1 MHFVD
6 KPGYRVDFKFPL
18 FSLNGK
24 MKTLHLSWMAFLIS
38 FIVWFNHA
46 PLLLMIKQDVGL
58 SEQEVNII
66 LLLNVALTI
75 PARLL
80 TGLAVDRF
88 GARLCYSVL
97 LAICSVPCFM
107 FALAEN
113 FEQLAWARFLLGFIG
128 AGFVVGI
135 RIIGDW
141 FPARQLGTAEGIYA
155 GWGNFGSAL
164 AAMILPGLA
173 LYFGGENGW
182 RYAVAITGL
191 MALLYS
197 LVYYVNVSDL
207 PEDKNMPGHG
217 SSAIMEVASIRDLF
231 LYIVAII
238 PLYAAM
244 SLITWK
250 LSQPEMPLLSVYWV
264 IFINILIWSMFF
276 YHAYKMV
283 DLNADRLSQ
292 PVAKVHQ
299 YKFRQVVVLSLAYL
313 ITFGS
318 KLAIVSMLPIFFY
331 QTFSESQQVT
341 LVEAGVLASSFVF
354 LNLIARPAG
363 GWLSDILG
371 RKLSI
376 YIFSAGLAVSF
387 LLMAQINAQWPIALA
402 IVVTLICSIFMQAAE
417 GAIFAM
423 VPLVKR
429 SMTGHVAGIVGAYG
443 NTGAILFLTLLTYVA
458 ETNFFMMLAVA
469 TFVLLVGLRYLDEPK
484 SIITQI
490 MPDGSMSVI
499 ELD

>member
-1 MHFVD
+1 M
-6 KPGYRVDFKFPL
+6 VDFTFPL
-18 FSLNGK
+18 FSLKGK
-24 MKTLHLSWMAFLIS
+24 MKILHLSWMAFLIS

-46 PLLLMIKQDVGL
+46 PLLLLIQQDIGL
-58 SEQEVNII
+58 SEQEINII

-75 PARLL
+75 PARLV

-88 GARLCYSVL
+88 GARICYSIL

-107 FALAEN
+107 FALAES

-164 AAMILPGLA
+164 AAIILPGLA
-173 LYFGGENGW
+173 LYFGGDNGW
-182 RYAVAITGL
+182 RYAVGITGV
-191 MALLYS
+191 MSLLFS
-197 LVYYVNVSDL
+197 LIYYFNVTDL
-207 PEDKNMPGHG
+207 PKNKDMPGHG

-231 LYIVAII
+231 LYIAAII

-250 LSQPEMPLLSVYWV
+250 LSQPEMPLLSSSWV
-264 IFINILIWSMFF
+264 VMINLLIWGMFF
-276 YHAYKMV
+276 YHGWKMV
-283 DLNADRLSQ
+283 DLNAERLSQ
-292 PVAKVHQ
+292 PVAEVHH

-313 ITFGS
+313 MTFGS

-331 QTFSESQQVT
+331 NTFSDTQQVT
-341 LVEAGVLASSFVF
+341 LVEAGMLASSFVF

-363 GWLSDILG
+363 GWLSDLFG
-371 RKLSI
+371 RRLSI
-376 YIFSAGLAVSF
+376 YIFVIGLAVSF

-402 IVVTLICSIFMQAAE
+402 IIVTLICSIFMQAAE
-417 GAIFAM
+417 GAIFAV

-443 NTGAILFLTLLTYVA
+443 NAGTILFLTILTFVA
-458 ETNFFMMLAVA
+458 NTTFFMILALGCL
-469 TFVLLVGLRYLDEPK
+469 VLLGALRYLEEPK
-484 SIITQI
+484 SVITRI